1 MTPSAADWDAAQA
14 RLQALRSRRPSVAEW
29 IALEATL
36 GLDEYLA
43 RARQPPFGRWIESL
57 SAEPALHEID
67 RVLRAAFR
75 SECARLAGWYGE
87 PWNRALAQLAA
98 IVDLPLLAGLSHG
111 AVMPASAG
119 DDPVWRELIATPADE
134 RFRIATGLQLPPA
147 DSRPDTE
154 LLESWLRASL
164 ASLPDGAPETRAGFA
179 ELARAVAD
187 FRRRSA
193 AAAAAAAPAMRMHER
208 LALLFRRH
216 AGTPVAMACEIAAA
230 ALDLQRLRA
239 GLVRRLLTQRAASVA
254 A

>member
-14 RLQALRSRRPSVAEW
+14 RLQGLRSRRPSVAEW

-87 PWNRALAQLAA
+87 PWNRPLAQLAA

-111 AVMPASAG
+111 AVLPASAG
-119 DDPVWRELIATPADE
+119 DDPVWRKLMAAPADA
-134 RFRIATGLQLPPA
+134 RFQIATGLQLPPA
-147 DSRPDTE
+147 DSRPDME
-154 LLESWLRASL
+154 LLESWVRVWL
-164 ASLPDGAPETRAGFA
+164 ASLPAGAPDTRAGFA
-179 ELARAVAD
+179 ELARVVAD
-187 FRRRSA
+187 FRRRS

>member
-14 RLQALRSRRPSVAEW
+14 RLQGLRSRRPSVAEW

-57 SAEPALHEID
+57 SAEPALHEAD
-67 RVLRAAFR
+67 RVLRGAFR
-75 SECARLAGWYGE
+75 RECARVANWYGE
-87 PWNRALAQLAA
+87 PWNRTLAQLAA
-98 IVDLPLLAGLSHG
+98 IVDLPLLASLMQGG
-111 AVMPASAG
+111 ALPASAG
-119 DDPVWRELIATPADE
+119 ADPVWRELIAAPDE
-134 RFRIATGLQLPPA
+134 QRFRIATGLQRPPPDIRI
-147 DSRPDTE
+147 DSE
-154 LLESWLRASL
+154 LLEFWVRAWLTA
-164 ASLPDGAPETRAGFA
+164 LPTCAPEIHAGFA
-179 ELARAVAD
+179 ELARTVVE

-193 AAAAAAAPAMRMHER
+193 AADSVAPAAQIHER

>member
-14 RLQALRSRRPSVAEW
+14 RLQGLRSRRPSVAEW

-57 SAEPALHEID
+57 SAEPVLHEID
-67 RVLRAAFR
+67 RVLRTAFR
-75 SECARLAGWYGE
+75 SECARLADWYGE
-87 PWNRALAQLAA
+87 PWNRTLEQLAA

-111 AVMPASAG
+111 AVMPASAA
-119 DDPVWRELIATPADE
+119 DDPVWRELIAAPADE

-154 LLESWLRASL
+154 LLESWVRAWL
-164 ASLPDGAPETRAGFA
+164 ASLPAAAPEIHAGFA

-193 AAAAAAAPAMRMHER
+193 AAAAAAPAMRLHER

>member
-14 RLQALRSRRPSVAEW
+14 RLQGLRSRRPSAAEW
-29 IALEATL
+29 VALEATL

-43 RARQPPFGRWIESL
+43 RARQAPFGLWIESL
-57 SAEPALHEID
+57 GTEPALHEID

-75 SECARLAGWYGE
+75 AECTRLASWYGE

-98 IVDLPLLAGLSHG
+98 ILDLPLLAALRRG
-111 AVMPASAG
+111 AVLPASAG
-119 DDPVWRELIATPADE
+119 DDPVWRGLIAAPADE
-134 RFRIATGLQLPPA
+134 RFQLATGLQPPPDSSGATTSLEDWARAWLAALPA
-147 DSRPDTE
+147 CT
-154 LLESWLRASL
+154 
-164 ASLPDGAPETRAGFA
+164 PETRAGFA
-179 ELARAVAD
+179 ALARAAVE
-187 FRRRSA
+187 FQRRGA
-193 AAAAAAAPAMRMHER
+193 AADRFATPALRMHER

-239 GLVRRLLTQRAASVA
+239 GLVRRVLAQRAASVA